1 MIGWMFY
8 QICLL
13 HDKNVTL
20 DVVISMVDGQIS
32 QYSKVE
38 KEDETMTKIIQTKN
52 LSKSYGKTQV
62 LKNIDL
68 TIEHG
73 EFTAIMG
80 PSGSGKTT
88 LMNTL
93 STIDNFNTGDVW
105 IEEKSLL
112 DLKKK
117 ALREFRQKR
126 MGFIFQDYNLLD
138 TLTVK
143 ENILLPLS
151 LQKTPV
157 PEMEQRLAKLVEALN
172 IESILHHYPS
182 EISGGQKQR
191 TAAARAIITN
201 PAIVFADEPT
211 GSLDSRSATQLLEQI
226 QFLNRTFKTTVLMIT
241 HDPYAASYCQRV
253 IFLRD
258 GKIVNEM
265 FKGEQSEKE
274 FFDRILTIQS
284 VIGSDQR

>member
-1 MIGWMFY
+1 
-8 QICLL
+8 
-13 HDKNVTL
+13 
-20 DVVISMVDGQIS
+20 
-32 QYSKVE
+32 
-38 KEDETMTKIIQTKN
+38 MTKIIQTKN

-68 TIEHG
+68 TIEQG

-88 LMNTL
+88 LLNTL
-93 STIDNFNTGDVW
+93 GGIDGFNGGDIW
-105 IEEKSLL
+105 IEGKSLL
-112 DLKKK
+112 DMKRS

-143 ENILLPLS
+143 ENILLPLA
-151 LQKTPV
+151 LQKTPIE
-157 PEMEQRLAKLVEALN
+157 EMEKRLEKLIEALN

-211 GSLDSRSATQLLEQI
+211 GALDSKSATQLLEQL
-226 QFLNRTFKTTVLMIT
+226 QLLNKTFHTTVLMIT
-241 HDPYAASYCQRV
+241 HDPYAASYCDRV

-258 GKIVNEM
+258 GRIVNEM
-265 FKGEQSEKE
+265 FKGEQTEKE

-284 VIGSDQR
+284 ALGGERR

>member
-1 MIGWMFY
+1 
-8 QICLL
+8 
-13 HDKNVTL
+13 
-20 DVVISMVDGQIS
+20 
-32 QYSKVE
+32 
-38 KEDETMTKIIQTKN
+38 MTNIIKTKN

-62 LKNIDL
+62 LKNIDM
-68 TIEHG
+68 TIEQG

-93 STIDNFNTGDVW
+93 STIDSFNAGDVW
-105 IEEKSLL
+105 IEGNSLL
-112 DLKKK
+112 DMKKK
-117 ALREFRQKR
+117 DLRAFRQKR

-138 TLTVK
+138 TLTVQ

-157 PEMEQRLAKLVEALN
+157 AEMQQRLGKIIEALN
-172 IESILHHYPS
+172 IDSILHHYPS
-182 EISGGQKQR
+182 EISGGQMQR

-211 GSLDSRSATQLLEQI
+211 GALDSRSATQLLEQM
-226 QFLNRTFKTTVLMIT
+226 QLLNQTFRSTVLMIT

-265 FKGEQSEKE
+265 FKGEQTEKE

-284 VIGSDQR
+284 ALGGDQRWA

>member
-1 MIGWMFY
+1 
-8 QICLL
+8 
-13 HDKNVTL
+13 
-20 DVVISMVDGQIS
+20 
-32 QYSKVE
+32 
-38 KEDETMTKIIQTKN
+38 MTKIIETKN

-62 LKNIDL
+62 LKNIDM
-68 TIEHG
+68 TIEQG

-88 LMNTL
+88 LMNAL
-93 STIDNFNTGDVW
+93 SSIDSFNGGDVW
-105 IEEKSLL
+105 IEGKSLL

-117 ALREFRQKR
+117 DLREFRRKHI
-126 MGFIFQDYNLLD
+126 GFIFQDYNLLD

-151 LQKTPV
+151 LQRTAA
-157 PEMEQRLAKLVEALN
+157 EDMEERLEKLVEALN
-172 IESILHHYPS
+172 IESILHQYPS

-211 GSLDSRSATQLLEQI
+211 GALDSRSATQLLEHI
-226 QFLNRTFKTTVLMIT
+226 QLLNSTFKTTVLMIT

-265 FKGEQSEKE
+265 FRGEQTEKE

-284 VIGSDQR
+284 VIGGNRG

>member
-1 MIGWMFY
+1 M
-8 QICLL
+8 
-13 HDKNVTL
+13 VTGK
-20 DVVISMVDGQIS
+20 IST
-32 QYSKVE
+32 YSMEV
-38 KEDETMTKIIQTKN
+38 KEDEQMTKIIQTKN
-52 LSKSYGKTQV
+52 LMKSYGKTQV

-68 TIEHG
+68 TIEQG

-93 STIDNFNTGDVW
+93 STIDSFNGGEVW

-112 DLKKK
+112 EMKKK
-117 ALREFRQKR
+117 ELREFRQKR

-157 PEMEQRLAKLVEALN
+157 EEMEQRLTKLVDALH
-172 IESILHHYPS
+172 IESILQQYPS

-226 QFLNRTFKTTVLMIT
+226 QFLNQTFKTTVLMIT

-265 FKGEQSEKE
+265 FKGEQTEKE
-274 FFDRILTIQS
+274 FFDKILTIQS
-284 VIGSDQR
+284 ALGSDRR

>member
-1 MIGWMFY
+1 
-8 QICLL
+8 
-13 HDKNVTL
+13 
-20 DVVISMVDGQIS
+20 
-32 QYSKVE
+32 
-38 KEDETMTKIIQTKN
+38 MTKMIQTKN

-68 TIEHG
+68 TVEQG
-73 EFTAIMG
+73 ELTAIMG

-93 STIDNFNTGDVW
+93 STIDGFSGGNVW
-105 IEEKSLL
+105 IEGNSLL
-112 DLKKK
+112 DMKKK
-117 ALREFRQKR
+117 DLRAFRQKR

-151 LQKTPV
+151 LQRTPV
-157 PEMEQRLAKLVEALN
+157 DEMEKRLARLVDALT
-172 IESILHHYPS
+172 IESILHQYPS

-211 GSLDSRSATQLLEQI
+211 GALDSRSATQLLEQI
-226 QFLNRTFKTTVLMIT
+226 QLLNETFRTTVLMIT

-258 GKIVNEM
+258 GRIVNEM
-265 FKGEQSEKE
+265 FKGEQTEKE

-284 VIGSDQR
+284 ALGSDPR

>member
-1 MIGWMFY
+1 MVGE
-8 QICLL
+8 QI
-13 HDKNVTL
+13 NTY
-20 DVVISMVDGQIS
+20 SMV
-32 QYSKVE
+32 V
-38 KEDETMTKIIQTKN
+38 KEDEIMTKIIQTKN

-68 TIEHG
+68 TMEQG

-93 STIDNFNTGDVW
+93 STIDSFNGGDVW
-105 IEEKSLL
+105 IEGKSLL

-117 ALREFRQKR
+117 DLREFRQKR

-157 PEMEQRLAKLVEALN
+157 LEMEQRLAKLMEALN
-172 IESILHHYPS
+172 IESILHQYPA

-191 TAAARAIITN
+191 TAAARALITN

-211 GSLDSRSATQLLEQI
+211 GALDSRSATQLLEQI
-226 QFLNRTFKTTVLMIT
+226 QMLNNTFKTTVMMIT

-265 FKGEQSEKE
+265 FKGDQSEKE

-284 VIGSDQR
+284 ALGGDRR

>member
-1 MIGWMFY
+1 
-8 QICLL
+8 
-13 HDKNVTL
+13 
-20 DVVISMVDGQIS
+20 MVKGKIYR
-32 QYSKVE
+32 YSKVV
-38 KEDETMTKIIQTKN
+38 KEAETMTKMIQTKN

-68 TIEHG
+68 TIDQG

-93 STIDNFNTGDVW
+93 STIDSFNGGDVW
-105 IEEKSLL
+105 IEGKSLL

-143 ENILLPLS
+143 ENILLPLA

-157 PEMEQRLAKLVEALN
+157 SEMEQRLATLLQALN

-226 QFLNRTFKTTVLMIT
+226 QLLNRTFKTTVLMIT
-241 HDPYAASYCQRV
+241 HDSYAASFCQRV

-284 VIGSDQR
+284 ALGVDQR